1 MLIHALILPIVLAGH
16 SPAVLR
22 MPGASTATDTIVVG
36 HAVLRAASPAMGTDT
51 TEIFVERDGKRQ
63 LVSTGIEKVS
73 RTSDGILVV
82 YESQSRRGAMLDSI
96 TMTPGA
102 FAPTRHVEAFPGK
115 RATLTYRGGRLTGTS
130 TDSTGEHAV
139 DVAVGTNRFDFSVL
153 TLITRALPAKAGY
166 EAVILTYDISPM
178 QERAV
183 TYRVVG
189 EDHITW
195 HGGDVTAWKTITDF
209 GTHQVTR
216 WMDARTRR
224 DLQWEIKSPAMHMIG
239 VTK

>member
-1 MLIHALILPIVLAGH
+1 MLIHALILPIALAGH
-16 SPAVLR
+16 SSAFIRLPSA
-22 MPGASTATDTIVVG
+22 PSATDTIVVG
-36 HAVLRAASPAMGTDT
+36 HAVLRSAQPAIGTDT

-63 LVSTGIEKVS
+63 LVSSGIEKVS

-82 YESQSRRGAMLDSI
+82 YESQTRRGAILDSI
-96 TMTPGA
+96 TVASGTFG
-102 FAPTRHVEAFPGK
+102 PTRHVEVFPDK
-115 RATLTYRGGRLTGTS
+115 RAILTYRGGRLTGTN
-130 TDSTGEHAV
+130 TDSTGAHAV
-139 DVAVGTNRFDFSVL
+139 DVAVAENRFDFSVL

-178 QERAV
+178 KERAV

-189 EDHITW
+189 EEQIKW

-224 DLQWEIKSPAMHMIG
+224 DLQWEIKSPAMHMMG